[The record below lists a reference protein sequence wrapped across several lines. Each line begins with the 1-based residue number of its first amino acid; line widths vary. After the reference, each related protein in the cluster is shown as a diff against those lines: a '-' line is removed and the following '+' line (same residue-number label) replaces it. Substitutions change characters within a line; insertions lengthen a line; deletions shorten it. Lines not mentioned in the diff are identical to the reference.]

1 MSNGSSS
8 QPNGSGTSNIE
19 GQPSEGRDTVRTYI
33 CLFAFTI
40 KFLKLVNGIINE
52 HISKGFFFFFFF
64 FFFFKCDS
72 CLKHA

>member
-1 MSNGSSS
+1 VSNGSSS

-19 GQPSEGRDTVRTYI
+19 GQPSEQRETVRTYI

-52 HISKGFFFFFFF
+52 HISTVFYFYFYF
-64 FFFFKCDS
+64 
-72 CLKHA
+72 